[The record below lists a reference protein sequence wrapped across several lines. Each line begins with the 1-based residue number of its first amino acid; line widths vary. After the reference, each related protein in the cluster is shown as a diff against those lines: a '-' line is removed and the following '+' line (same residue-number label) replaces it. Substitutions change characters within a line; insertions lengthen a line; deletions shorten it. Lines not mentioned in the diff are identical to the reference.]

1 MPENDERLKDGRRLL
16 RAGDFAAAADVFRGI
31 IADNPDDVTAHE
43 GLGTAGFQAGDY
55 AAAIDAFQKVTR
67 LSPKEARGYI
77 NLGAV
82 YNRMGDFRNAL
93 DALRRGLQRER
104 TSSEAYYNMG
114 VAHKGLNQ
122 LSLAVSAYREA
133 LRHAPDMPE
142 AHLNLANL
150 CRDMNNLKQAEL
162 HYLKALELRPGFE
175 RAQRGLEQT
184 RTRLEQQE
192 QQQAGSPF
200 GRLVDDTDA
209 GKGVS
214 TAARPPLSDEMRE
227 LINVAALDC
236 AGLARTLARH
246 LSADFEAKLHSLTF
260 AVTQRSEQRPMI
272 ADAHEE
278 FRDTLATLVPLFQDL
293 SDRVHRLRD
302 ATNPKSQDGG

>member
-1 MPENDERLKDGRRLL
+1 MSSTPENDERLKDGRRLL
-16 RAGDFAAAADVFRGI
+16 RAGDFAAAADVFRAI
-31 IADNPDDVTAHE
+31 IANNPDDVTAHE
-43 GLGTAGFQAGDY
+43 GLGTACFQAGDY

-67 LSPKEARGYI
+67 LSPREARGFI

-82 YNRMGDFRNAL
+82 YNRKGDYRNAL

-122 LSLAVSAYREA
+122 MSMAVSAYREA
-133 LRHAPDMPE
+133 LRHTPDMPE

-150 CRDMNNLKQAEL
+150 YRDMNNLKQAEL
-162 HYLKALELRPGFE
+162 HYVKALELRPGFE
-175 RAQRGLEQT
+175 RAQRGLQQT
-184 RTRLEQQE
+184 RTQLEQQE
-192 QQQAGSPF
+192 QAGSPF
-200 GRLVDDTDA
+200 GRLVDDA
-209 GKGVS
+209 EAPKGVP
-214 TAARPPLSDEMRE
+214 TVARPPLSDETRE
-227 LINVAALDC
+227 LINVAALDS

-246 LSADFEAKLHSLTF
+246 LNSDFEAKLHSLTF

-278 FRDTLATLVPLFQDL
+278 FRDALATLVPLLQDL
-293 SDRVHRLRD
+293 SNRVHRLRD
-302 ATNPKSQDGG
+302 AVQPPPDQ